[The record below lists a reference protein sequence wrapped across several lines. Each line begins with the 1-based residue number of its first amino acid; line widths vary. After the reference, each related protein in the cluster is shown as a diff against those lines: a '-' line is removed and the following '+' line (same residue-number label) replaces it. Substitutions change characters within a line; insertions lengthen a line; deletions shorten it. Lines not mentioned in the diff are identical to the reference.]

1 MTITSIAR
9 LAVKG
14 GKQVGKLIKNGK
26 VTKWIKENP
35 KTAAGIFGAGGLTA
49 AAIIKAA
56 TSSKKEQYDYMKRFF
71 GLSNPF
77 VNPIGCWDAMINKR
91 TTVNE
96 LDNPLLKYWC
106 DRIDKNYQKYYD
118 NLSPQE
124 KVREF
129 YKNGGKGLNFTKNE

>member
-1 MTITSIAR
+1 MFTSIVR
-9 LAVKG
+9 LAVNN

-35 KTAAGIFGAGGLTA
+35 KTAAGIFGAGGLA
-49 AAIIKAA
+49 VAAIVKAA
-56 TSSKKEQYDYMKRFF
+56 TSSRKEQNDYMKNFV
-71 GLSNPF
+71 LTNPYI
-77 VNPIGCWDAMINKR
+77 NPIGCFDALINKR
-91 TTVNE
+91 TNVNE
-96 LDNPLLKYWC
+96 LDNPLLKYWS